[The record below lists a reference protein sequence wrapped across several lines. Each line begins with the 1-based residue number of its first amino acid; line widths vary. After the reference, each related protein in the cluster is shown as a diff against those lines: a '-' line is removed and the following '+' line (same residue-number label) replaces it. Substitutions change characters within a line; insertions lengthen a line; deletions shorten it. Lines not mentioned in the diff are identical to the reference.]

1 MLRKVFTAVCLV
13 ALAGALSACGQKG
26 PLVLPDT
33 AHAGD
38 TAPIASLQA
47 APAAAPKTVS

>member
-26 PLVLPDT
+26 PLVLP
-33 AHAGD
+33 AGD
-38 TAPIASLQA
+38 TTPIASLQE
-47 APAAAPKTVS
+47 APAVASKTVS